1 MFNKE
6 QKEAFIKEYL
16 RSKVVAE
23 TSLYALFR
31 KTEPFEEEI
40 NKDASIFTREEILN
54 MLAKFKAKSVNSLLN
69 YNIILKHYSRFVLKE
84 VGTNAYESIVK
95 SDVANLV
102 DNTANILLTREE
114 LDDVETQLLN
124 WVDKAIVELLWEGVS
139 GPSMNDIYSITEEC
153 VQEKVLCVNG
163 KEFPMTDRLKELLPK
178 AFAETESM
186 SYGNTMRISQVIGKG
201 RIYKERPNARGVD
214 SNDVHFRFFYRKI
227 MIFREYLGLEG
238 LTMKNIAAS
247 GLWHYLQLGME
258 ERNLGLRDFLKTRQ
272 GERLAKKYGFGDYYV
287 DNICQKYEQYLK

>member
-16 RSKVVAE
+16 KSKVVAE

-54 MLAKFKAKSVNSLLN
+54 MFAKFKAKSVNSLLN

-114 LDDVETQLLN
+114 LDDVEVQLLN

-139 GPSMNDIYSITEEC
+139 GKNMNDIYSVIEEC
-153 VQEKVLCVNG
+153 VKGDKLCVNG
-163 KEFPMTDRLKELLPK
+163 KEFPMTSRLKELLPK
-178 AFAETESM
+178 AFSETESM
-186 SYGNTMRISQVIGKG
+186 AYGNTMRISQVIGRG
-201 RIYKERPNARGVD
+201 RIYKERPNTRGVD
-214 SNDVHFRFFYRKI
+214 SDDVHFRYFYRKI
-227 MIFREYLGLEG
+227 QIFRDYLDIPG

-247 GLWHYLQLGME
+247 GLWHYLQLGMKE
-258 ERNLGLRDFLKTRQ
+258 TGLGLREFLKTNK
-272 GERLAKKYGFGDYYV
+272 GEELAKRYGFGDYWI
-287 DNICQKYEQYLK
+287 DNIHQKYEQYV

>member
-16 RSKVVAE
+16 KSKVVAE

-54 MLAKFKAKSVNSLLN
+54 MFAKFKAKSVNSLLN

-114 LDDVETQLLN
+114 LDDVEVQLLN

-139 GPSMNDIYSITEEC
+139 GKNMNDIYSVTEEC
-153 VQEKVLCVNG
+153 VKGDKLCVNG
-163 KEFPMTDRLKELLPK
+163 KEFPMTSRLKELLPK
-178 AFAETESM
+178 AFSETESM
-186 SYGNTMRISQVIGKG
+186 AYGNTMRISQVIGRG
-201 RIYKERPNARGVD
+201 RIYKERPNTRGVD
-214 SNDVHFRFFYRKI
+214 SDDVHFRYFYRKI
-227 MIFREYLGLEG
+227 QIFRDYLDIPG

-247 GLWHYLQLGME
+247 GLWHYLQLGMKE
-258 ERNLGLRDFLKTRQ
+258 TGLGLRGFLKTNK
-272 GERLAKKYGFGDYYV
+272 GEELAKRYGFGDYWI
-287 DNICQKYEQYLK
+287 DNIHQKYEQYV